1 MESGWWTVRRWPAS
15 RPSASPQLLPQFSVW
30 PGFHQHQE
38 CSSLEVKKKKEKKS
52 ASPGVFEPSGVFY
65 HKVVKEPFEVLS
77 VCVCLRSRFSFACGD
92 IFQEKK
98 KIGSWDSLLW
108 VRVRIR
114 INPKGLHLKRSS
126 HLCVCV
132 CVRFSGGSS
141 AGVERLTFHS
151 IGQLQTEKEWI
162 SCLTCHQLTPG
173 QERWNCFE
181 SSTKTRC
188 FWFQP
193 PGFTDQ
199 FWSDLWFRFV
209 ALKVSDIK
217 AFLEFHS

>member
-1 MESGWWTVRRWPAS
+1 MHHLGCLNHLVSFITRLWRN
-15 RPSASPQLLPQFSVW
+15 LLKCYLCVSVW
-30 PGFHQHQE
+30 GLGLALLVGTFFR
-38 CSSLEVKKKKEKKS
+38 KKKKE
-52 ASPGVFEPSGVFY
+52 
-65 HKVVKEPFEVLS
+65 
-77 VCVCLRSRFSFACGD
+77 
-92 IFQEKK
+92 
-98 KIGSWDSLLW
+98 SWDSLLW

-126 HLCVCV
+126 QLCVCV

-181 SSTKTRC
+181 PSTKTRC

-193 PGFTDQ
+193 LGFTDQ
-199 FWSDLWFRFV
+199 FWSDLGFRFV

>member
-38 CSSLEVKKKKEKKS
+38 CSSLEVKKKKKKRKS

-98 KIGSWDSLLW
+98 KKESWDSLLCF
-108 VRVRIR
+108 RVRIR

-132 CVRFSGGSS
+132 CQI
-141 AGVERLTFHS
+141 L
-151 IGQLQTEKEWI
+151 
-162 SCLTCHQLTPG
+162 
-173 QERWNCFE
+173 RWEFCGCGTSHVPLHWTASNWKRMDFMPYM
-181 SSTKTRC
+181 SSTHPWPRKVKL
-188 FWFQP
+188 FWTFN
-193 PGFTDQ
+193 
-199 FWSDLWFRFV
+199 
-209 ALKVSDIK
+209 
-217 AFLEFHS
+217 